1 MAMSIAEIQKRS
13 DTKRGVKVKGFK
25 LHLDTITLIEQLSK
39 ERNISQ
45 TQLVTQAVQQFAEQQ
60 NK

>member
-13 DTKRGVKVKGFK
+13 DIKRGVKVKGFK
-25 LHLDTITLIEQLSK
+25 LHLDTIALIEQLSK
-39 ERNISQ
+39 ELNISQ